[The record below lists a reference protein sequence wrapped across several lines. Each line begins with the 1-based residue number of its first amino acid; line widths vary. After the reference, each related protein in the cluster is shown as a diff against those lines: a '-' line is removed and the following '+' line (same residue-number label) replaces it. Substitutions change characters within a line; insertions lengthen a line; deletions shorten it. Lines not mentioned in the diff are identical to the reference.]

1 MKKSSRPLTLT
12 RETIQALTSPE
23 LHAAKGGAVQLDDTC
38 GDTLATVGITYRCT
52 AYNCAS
58 LISCVPTRC

>member
-1 MKKSSRPLTLT
+1 MKKTTTRLTLT
-12 RETIQALTSPE
+12 RETVLALTAPA
-23 LHAAKGGAVQLDDTC
+23 LQAARGGLVDTC
-38 GDTLATVGITYRCT
+38 EDTIATVGITYRCT